1 MSDDIPVGSPPVPPG
16 RHAAPGGWYQDPNRP
31 ELERYWDGWQWSRN
45 TRPNEGGGPQR
56 GQQSKRGQQ
65 QPQPGQQGYQHPP
78 YGNQGQQQYP
88 QQDPYG
94 QQQYPQQDPYAQ
106 PGQHAQQPYP
116 QQPYPQQPYPQ
127 QPYQVAGQPV
137 PVTADGV
144 PLAGWGWRLLAV
156 MIDGLLLSVLTTLAS
171 FPILSRMIEGM
182 TAYMRAVIT
191 WTENPSGPQPNPETY
206 VNLNDQY
213 LIALIGAAVGMVFH
227 VLFLHMKQATPGKLA
242 LGLRVVPVDRG
253 QAQERALSIR
263 QVLIRAAI
271 WVIPAKVS
279 CGAIFQLL
287 DGLFPLWQPKRQALH
302 DLAAKTQ
309 VVKIR

>member
-45 TRPNEGGGPQR
+45 TRPNEGSPQQ
-56 GQQSKRGQQ
+56 GQQFKRGQQ
-65 QPQPGQQGYQHPP
+65 QAQPGQQTHGQHPP
-78 YGNQGQQQYP
+78 YGNQGQQQ
-88 QQDPYG
+88 DPYA
-94 QQQYPQQDPYAQ
+94 QQQDPYAQ
-106 PGQHAQQPYP
+106 PGQHA

-144 PLAGWGWRLLAV
+144 PLASWGWRLLAV

-191 WTENPSGPQPNPETY
+191 WTENPSGPQPNLETY

-227 VLFLHMKQATPGKLA
+227 VLFLQMKQATPGKLA
-242 LGLRVVPVDRG
+242 LGLRVVPVDQG